1 MYLYFFYKVDKYKHI
16 YGIILLYHSKEKKM
30 VEITTEILN
39 NFKTALESG
48 ENIQSFIQDNNL
60 QGKISPQMLRQSF
73 IDEYGI
79 EVFRNHMANNMSIN
93 LQRRIENMAPRLNS
107 IEKCDDLISALNAG
121 IDAVNVRKAELES

>member
-1 MYLYFFYKVDKYKHI
+1 
-16 YGIILLYHSKEKKM
+16 M